1 MTSAATPLGL
11 GTAHTADF
19 AGLTFH
25 LDTIL
30 ATITAGVIVIT
41 LGLYARRGVSALSPK
56 RAQLAWET
64 VVSAAEHQVGRS
76 IGSAG
81 RRVVPLAVTLF
92 VFILTANLLE
102 IVPSGHPQKTVP
114 APTGDLNLTAALALL
129 VVMLVHTTAIRARGL
144 RGYLRHYLH
153 PTPWLL
159 PLKILEELARPITL
173 ALRLFGNV
181 FAGTVM
187 VILIFELIPAVFAP
201 APLIA
206 WKLFSVFVAVIQ
218 AFLFA
223 LLTVLY
229 FQTTMPAGSGPPS
242 PPPGPLPQG
251 PTTRGGDT
259 NDS

>member
-1 MTSAATPLGL
+1 MIA
-11 GTAHTADF
+11 
-19 AGLTFH
+19 
-25 LDTIL
+25 
-30 ATITAGVIVIT
+30 
-41 LGLYARRGVSALSPK
+41 LGLYARRGVSARRPT

-64 VVSAAEHQVGRS
+64 VVSAAERQVGRS

-81 RRVVPLAVTLF
+81 RGVVPLAVTLF

-129 VVMLVHTTAIRARGL
+129 VVMLVHASAIRARGL

-159 PLKILEELARPITL
+159 PLKILEELARPVTL

-181 FAGTVM
+181 FAGSVM
-187 VILIFELIPAVFAP
+187 VILIFELIPVVFAP
-201 APLIA
+201 APLLA

-229 FQTTMPAGSGPPS
+229 FQTAMQSDSDGS
-242 PPPGPLPQG
+242 PPPAASLPQG
-251 PTTRGGDT
+251 LTTSRGNP